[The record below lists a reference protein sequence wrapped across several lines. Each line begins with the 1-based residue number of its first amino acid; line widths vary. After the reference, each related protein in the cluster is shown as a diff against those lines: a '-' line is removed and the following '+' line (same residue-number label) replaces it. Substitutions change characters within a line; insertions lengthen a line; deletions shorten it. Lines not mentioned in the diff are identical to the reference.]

1 MKSKN
6 VIWKGGVLMALSF
19 GLLLGMG
26 SCSDDDPNYDDVT
39 PPVVETAPNTVS
51 GVVASIS
58 GSAISGATVTLQG
71 SSELTATTDAQGL
84 YTVENVPA
92 GEYVMRA
99 EAEGFLPSE
108 GTLTVSNDAN
118 QTQKFV
124 WNASLP
130 TDISV
135 GVTASATED
144 TEGDLNTETLEGN
157 DLATVNIQLNIPAAA
172 VSGDNP
178 EVKLTPLYATSAPS
192 TRAASNLML
201 VGAALS
207 CESENVTLNS
217 SMELSFELNA
227 SWASEL
233 QARQLR
239 NGEWVAVESRIE
251 GGRVIFDA
259 DAFTSYGL
267 FMDVD
272 LTSSTTTQTIEFSQT
287 NWDNLY
293 GSSDLTVDEANYSY
307 EVGTQISL
315 SANDLLSALLIEK
328 LSQLYGSVSTTVSG
342 QLPVGVTLPIG
353 TQLDVTGRQEVTTVS
368 ITAFG
373 VTMTAVRY
381 GTVSLQ
387 AQATNRSHTGGS
399 N

>member
-1 MKSKN
+1 
-6 VIWKGGVLMALSF
+6 MALSF
-19 GLLLGMG
+19 GLLFGMG
-26 SCSDDDPNYDDVT
+26 SCSDDDPNYENVT
-39 PPVVETAPNTVS
+39 PPVVATAPNTVS

-84 YTVENVPA
+84 YTIENVAA

-99 EAEGFLPSE
+99 EADGYLAAE
-108 GTLTVSNDAN
+108 GTLTVSDDAN
-118 QTQKFV
+118 QTQKFI

-130 TDISV
+130 TDNSV
-135 GVTASATED
+135 GVTASATEA

-157 DLATVNIQLNIPAAA
+157 DLAAVNIQLNIPAAA

-178 EVKLTPLYATSAPS
+178 EVKLTPLYATTAAPS